1 MNFAPRRLWSLGIS
15 ILVATAIPSTAIAQ
29 QMPDLES
36 LNSDRGTPF
45 PDFVQQQ
52 WMSICI
58 GDGGAAMQPFCSC
71 MLDELQ
77 VNYSLQE
84 FVQLGLQLN
93 EGGQP
98 PAKLTQISES
108 CAASYQE

>member
-1 MNFAPRRLWSLGIS
+1 MKFSPRHLWSLGLGF
-15 ILVATAIPSTAIAQ
+15 LVSVVPSAAIAQ
-29 QMPDLES
+29 TMPDLES

-45 PDFVQQQ
+45 PEFVQQQ
-52 WMSICI
+52 WMSICL

-84 FVQLGLQLN
+84 FIELGLQLN
-93 EGGQP
+93 EGGDTP
-98 PAKLTQISES
+98 PKLTQIANS
-108 CAASYQE
+108 CAASYQQ